1 MRSKDLTLSASL
13 MALYVAII
21 IIGSTTP
28 FRFTGLMY
36 SALFGIFWN
45 YFSLKQNL
53 TFQAVRLTYNLSLS
67 IYALPRI
74 VALMKTESIAGLAFL
89 EWVARALSTKYP
101 IDSAGIELLTI
112 TGKAMITP
120 NLFILF
126 AIVSLCHCL
135 ILPYVF
141 FRYFKRIGI
150 FKRLPSF

>member
-28 FRFTGLMY
+28 FKITGLML

-53 TFQAVRLTYNLSLS
+53 TFQAGRFAYNVSQALYFIPKTATYVK
-67 IYALPRI
+67 IQ
-74 VALMKTESIAGLAFL
+74 SIAGLAFL
-89 EWVARALSTKYP
+89 EWVNSTGYP
-101 IDSAGIELLTI
+101 TDSAGLELLRI
-112 TGKAMITP
+112 TGRVDLTIA
-120 NLFILF
+120 FF
-126 AIVSLCHCL
+126 AVFLIVSLTLCL
-135 ILPYVF
+135 IMPYAF

>member
-67 IYALPRI
+67 IYTLPQI

-89 EWVARALSTKYP
+89 EWFNSTKYP